1 MLKDMTLGQFFP
13 GNSILHRLDP
23 RMKLALTVLYIVTIF
38 LAKNVFCY
46 LALLVSAVLLV
57 IVSRLSLKVVLR
69 GLRPILFILAFT
81 MILNI
86 LFTEGEVSLFSFWG
100 ITVYKEGIIRAL
112 LMALRVV
119 VLVTGT
125 SVFLTYTTSP
135 IVLTDAIESV
145 LSPLKKIRV
154 PVHDFAMMLTI
165 ALRFIPTLVEETEKI
180 MNAQKARGAAFDTG
194 NIFRRAKALIP
205 VIIPL
210 LVSSFGRADELATA
224 MECRCYRGDV
234 GRTRFVRMH
243 LRARDIGALL
253 FFVAFGTAVVL
264 GNIYLTRYGIGFA
277 V

>member
-13 GNSILHRLDP
+13 GNSVLHRMDP

-38 LAKNVFCY
+38 LARNVYCY
-46 LALLVSAVLLV
+46 AALLVSAVLLV
-57 IVSRLSLKVVLR
+57 LLSRLSLKVVLR

-86 LFTEGEVSLFSFWG
+86 FFTKGEVVLLSFWK
-100 ITVYKEGIIRAL
+100 ITIYKEGVVRAL
-112 LMALRVV
+112 FMALRVV
-119 VLVTGT
+119 VLVIGT

-145 LSPLKKIRV
+145 LSPLKKIRI

-194 NIFRRAKALIP
+194 NLVRRARALIP

-234 GRTRFVRMH
+234 GRTRFVRMRLH
-243 LRARDIGALL
+243 ARD
-253 FFVAFGTAVVL
+253 FVALFLFVGFGTAIVL
-264 GNIYLTRYGIGFA
+264 GNIFLTRYGVGF
-277 V
+277 VV